1 MRALISSFTQFW
13 RQISKDSMLLVVC
26 VSPIL
31 AGLAFRFGIPE
42 AEKLLTSYFGK
53 SAVLAPYYLLFD
65 IFLGILTPYM
75 FCFASAM
82 VILEDI
88 DSSLTNYLSVTPIG
102 KSGYLLSRLV
112 FPGAIS
118 ALLSFVILT
127 IFTLTNISVLQNIL
141 LSFFTACI
149 GVLISLLIVAL
160 SGNKVEGMAI
170 AKLGGLFLLGVPIPF
185 FITGA
190 ERYYAAVLPSFWV
203 SSFML
208 APSIWNAIG
217 IVVTII
223 CWSGILYR
231 WFKKKIA

>member
-1 MRALISSFTQFW
+1 MKALLSSFTQFC
-13 RQISKDSMLLVVC
+13 RQVSKDSMLLVVC

-42 AEKLLTSYFGK
+42 AEKLLTGYFGK

-65 IFLGILTPYM
+65 VFLGILTPYM

-82 VILEDI
+82 VVLEDI

-118 ALLSFVILT
+118 ALFSFVILT
-127 IFTLTNISVLQNIL
+127 MFTLTNIDALSNIL

-149 GVLISLLIVAL
+149 GGLISLLIVAL

-170 AKLGGLFLLGVPIPF
+170 AKLGGLLILGVPIPF

-190 ERYYAAVLPSFWV
+190 EQYFGAFLPSFWV

-208 APSIWNAIG
+208 APSIWNTLG
-217 IVVTII
+217 IVMTLL
-223 CWSGILYR
+223 CWSGVLYKR
-231 WFKKKIA
+231 FKKKIA